1 MHFQVDYR
9 DKMAPITKV
18 HKTQRFIVDCTAPM
32 QDNIIDASGLEKFF
46 HDRIKVDGKCGQLG
60 TKIQISCQKG
70 RITVLSEVPMSKRYL
85 KYLTKKY
92 LKKQQIRDFLRVVA
106 TSKGSYEVRY
116 FNISNEAG
124 EE

>member
-1 MHFQVDYR
+1 
-9 DKMAPITKV
+9 MAPAVKV
-18 HKTQRFIVDCTAPM
+18 HKAQRFIVDCTAPM

-60 TKIQISCQKG
+60 TKVQISRQKG
-70 RITVLSEVPMSKRYL
+70 RITVLSEVPISKRYL

-116 FNISNEAG
+116 FNISNDAG